1 MNPMY
6 VARDLARQLRDDRI
20 SSAQIKEFIPVSE
33 LIELLGLSDA
43 ELLEYLQ
50 VDVKKDE

>member
-20 SSAQIKEFIPVSE
+20 ATSQIKEFISVAE
-33 LIELLGLSDA
+33 LIELLDLKD
-43 ELLEYLQ
+43 EDLLEYLQ
-50 VDVKKDE
+50 VDLKKDE